1 MASSSFSVGKQQRGK
16 LQHQFHIRYVVA
28 FVLSFHCLYSLC
40 SLDDSL
46 SDHEDPLDIVKLAWM
61 DTWKTE
67 SYENLFQG
75 LLEPQISC
83 REGKASGYI
92 DPDTIHCPP
101 LLLRETSLEKG
112 PEAKTFWSR
121 TPSVMTDIDFD
132 YGTEIGR
139 APEEWPNISGDADSV
154 FEATAISLE
163 NFLLSSSS
171 AMFSAEAILRRRAK
185 LIDVSTI

>member
-1 MASSSFSVGKQQRGK
+1 
-16 LQHQFHIRYVVA
+16 
-28 FVLSFHCLYSLC
+28 
-40 SLDDSL
+40 
-46 SDHEDPLDIVKLAWM
+46 M
-61 DTWKTE
+61 D
-67 SYENLFQG
+67 
-75 LLEPQISC
+75 
-83 REGKASGYI
+83 
-92 DPDTIHCPP
+92 
-101 LLLRETSLEKG
+101 KG

-185 LIDVSTI
+185 LIDVSNI